1 MKYSSFCSGL
11 LIWALLSS
19 FQAPEDETRKIT
31 YDVLRGGDKIG
42 TLSVLQKVS
51 KQRTTYTLS
60 SDVEVEFLFNIQVSE
75 KITDVFEDGYLLTS
89 SHQRYVN
96 GVLKVDQSVQRGGV
110 GYRVV
115 DQGDRMKELEDGI
128 EVSILSLY
136 FQEPTDGTLVYSQN
150 FRRMLRIEERG
161 GHRYSIELPNGTTT
175 TYYYEEGALIMVQS
189 DTYVGEVKFLVRQ

>member
-1 MKYSSFCSGL
+1 MKYSLFYSGL
-11 LIWALLSS
+11 LIWVLLSS
-19 FQAPEDETRKIT
+19 FQVPEDETREIN

-42 TLSVLQKVS
+42 TLSVLQKVC

-75 KITDVFEDGYLLTS
+75 KITDVFEDGSLLMS

-115 DQGDRMKELEDGI
+115 DQGDRMKELGDGI

-136 FQEPTDGTLVYSQN
+136 FQEPTDGTPVYSQN
-150 FRRMLRIEERG
+150 FRRMLRIEESG
-161 GHRYSIELPNGTTT
+161 SHRYSIELPNGTTT
-175 TYYYEEGALIMVQS
+175 TYYYEEGALIKVQS